1 MRELDFLRDIA
12 ITSLKCG
19 YEDLKKTRKVIEET
33 NEEIYEDFLD
43 ELKEASSA
51 RNDISIDPVAIAY
64 EIILHRAEEELDDL
78 IEDAIDW
85 YLSQNNEDDDFD
97 YDYEDLLWE
106 YGKAIEGIHVCGNFS
121 DTKYD
126 SYDNML
132 IFLDKIDFKNYL
144 LSMNVSIS
152 KTLNFFLD
160 EIGL

>member
-1 MRELDFLRDIA
+1 MRELDFLGDIA
-12 ITSLKCG
+12 ILKCS
-19 YEDLKKTRKVIEET
+19 YEDLKKIRKIIEET

-43 ELKEASSA
+43 NLKEASSV
-51 RNDISIDPVAIAY
+51 RSDISIDPVAIAY
-64 EIILHRAEEELDDL
+64 EIILHQVEEELDDL

-85 YLSQNNEDDDFD
+85 YLSQNNENDDLD

-106 YGKAIEGIHVCGNFS
+106 YGKAIEDIHVYGNFS

-144 LSMNVSIS
+144 LSNVISIS